1 MFFKAKRHQISKNC
15 ALSDEIKPKIIF
27 ITDILINVRNKS
39 ITDLEKKISVTCK
52 KPREVLQ

>member
-39 ITDLEKKISVTCK
+39 ITDLEKKN
-52 KPREVLQ
+52 

>member
-39 ITDLEKKISVTCK
+39 ITDLEKASRGVTINDLTN
-52 KPREVLQ
+52 V